1 MNKKKLFLII
11 LLFATMFRSYRLA
24 TVPPSASLD
33 EVSIGYNA
41 YSILQTGQD
50 EYGYSYPLLLRAYDD
65 WRPGLYVYLV
75 VPFVSL
81 LGLTV
86 TSVRLPSVLLSI
98 LTVPLVYLLVKELF
112 NTKKITLGKRELL
125 SDDIAF
131 VTFAL
136 FAVSPWHIYIS
147 RLGHEVNLG
156 FFTVLLGIY
165 LFLKGIHSDKWYFL
179 FFSFLSFAISLYAYQ
194 SQKIVTPILLLTL
207 CTLFIK
213 ELWKQKSIVILSGI
227 ICIVLLIPL
236 FVVSSKP
243 DALIRFRATNAFSRD
258 SSVFQEEQKKYVA
271 AKLRGDRLGS
281 LEHSEK
287 IVFPK
292 IFLQNYLSHF
302 NPQWLF
308 LNIHEDRHKI
318 PQVGL
323 LYAWE
328 VLSILIGII
337 VLIRVNMSGRIKAFL
352 FIWFLTSPFPA
363 AITTDAPHA
372 MRTFTFLPTWQIVS
386 GVGCVFLLSMIK
398 DQKKELAKGAFLIL
412 MITSVTFM
420 SFEYFTVFPKTQ
432 SGSFQY
438 ALAQSMQD
446 IRSVKKDAPIVV
458 SNKDNLYQSYMFYLF
473 YTRYDPK
480 AYLNLGGT
488 KSGGYAESHT
498 IENVSFRPIVWENEQ
513 AGVFIG
519 NPLDFPQDV
528 TKKSFKNLDGKEAV
542 VIVKNE

>member
-24 TVPPSASLD
+24 SVPPSASLD

-41 YSILQTGQD
+41 YSILQTGKD
-50 EYGYSYPLLLRAYDD
+50 EYGYTSPLLLRAYDD

-75 VPFVSL
+75 VPFVWL
-81 LGLTV
+81 LGFSV

-98 LTVPLVYLLVKELF
+98 LAVPLVYLLVKELF
-112 NTKKITLGKRELL
+112 NTKKITVGKRELL
-125 SDDIAF
+125 TDDIAF
-131 VTFAL
+131 VAFAL

-179 FFSFLSFAISLYAYQ
+179 FFSFISFTVSLYAYQ
-194 SQKIVTPILLLTL
+194 SQKIITPILLLIL
-207 CTLFIK
+207 CALFVK
-213 ELWKQKSIVILSGI
+213 DLWKRKAVVLISGI
-227 ICIVLLIPL
+227 ISIGILIPL

-243 DALIRFRATNAFSRD
+243 DALIRFKATNAFSRD
-258 SSVFQEEQKKYVA
+258 STVFQEEQKKYVA
-271 AKLRGDRLGS
+271 AKLKGDRLRS

-308 LNIHEDRHKI
+308 LNAHEDRHKI
-318 PQVGL
+318 PHIGL
-323 LYAWE
+323 LYVWE
-328 VLSILIGII
+328 ILPILIGIVI
-337 VLIRVNMSGRIKAFL
+337 LIRVSLSWRVKAFL
-352 FIWFLTSPFPA
+352 LIWLLTSPFPA

-372 MRTFTFLPTWQIVS
+372 MRTFTFLPTWQILS
-386 GVGCVFLLSMIK
+386 GIGCVFLLSMIK
-398 DQKKELAKGAFLIL
+398 DQKKLQAKGAFLVL
-412 MITSVTFM
+412 MVTSVTFM
-420 SFEYFTVFPKTQ
+420 SFQYFTVFPKTQ
-432 SGSFQY
+432 SASFQY
-438 ALAQSMQD
+438 ALAQAMQYTKTL
-446 IRSVKKDAPIVV
+446 KKETPIVV

-473 YTRYDPK
+473 YTRFDPEVYHK
-480 AYLNLGGT
+480 LGGT

-498 IENVSFRPIVWENEQ
+498 INNVSFRPITWEKEQ
-513 AGVFIG
+513 SGVFIG
-519 NPLDFPQDV
+519 NPSDFPKDV
-528 TKKSFKNLDGKEAV
+528 TKKSFMNLDRKEAV
-542 VIVKNE
+542 IVVENE